1 MKEEKTEEELKET
14 VQEAPETEQNTPEEE
29 KEPTIEEQLE
39 AANAEIV
46 SLKDQLLRKI
56 AEFDNYRKRTIK
68 EKTDLIL
75 NGGEK
80 TIVSI
85 LPVIDDMERALKNMQ
100 KAEDVSAVLEGVE
113 LIYKKFID
121 ILGKQ
126 GVSVI
131 ETKEADFDVDVHEA
145 VAQLPAPTPELKGKV
160 MDCTLTGYK
169 LNEKVI
175 RHVEDAFSQGN
186 LNMLCLLFFLRHIR
200 HPLSPQTVAAHA
212 AGNLI
217 GHIYQKETHYGI
229 KESNRC

>member
-175 RHVEDAFSQGN
+175 RHAQVVVG
-186 LNMLCLLFFLRHIR
+186 
-200 HPLSPQTVAAHA
+200 V
-212 AGNLI
+212 
-217 GHIYQKETHYGI
+217 
-229 KESNRC
+229 

>member
-1 MKEEKTEEELKET
+1 MKEEKNET
-14 VQEAPETEQNTPEEE
+14 QQDAEQASTETEQNTPQEEEE
-29 KEPTIEEQLE
+29 KELTIEEQLE
-39 AANAEIV
+39 AANAEIA

-80 TIVSI
+80 TIITI
-85 LPVIDDMERALKNMQ
+85 LPVIDDFERALKNM
-100 KAEDVSAVLEGVE
+100 KNAEDVNAVLEGVE
-113 LIYKKFID
+113 LIYKKFMD

-131 ETKEADFDVDVHEA
+131 ETNEADFDVDLHEA

-160 MDCTLTGYK
+160 MDCTQTGYK

-175 RHVEDAFSQGN
+175 RHAQVVVG
-186 LNMLCLLFFLRHIR
+186 
-200 HPLSPQTVAAHA
+200 V
-212 AGNLI
+212 
-217 GHIYQKETHYGI
+217 
-229 KESNRC
+229 

>member
-1 MKEEKTEEELKET
+1 MKEEKKEEELKET
-14 VQEAPETEQNTPEEE
+14 QQETVEETASETEQDVQEEE
-29 KEPTIEEQLE
+29 KEQTLEEQLE
-39 AANAEIV
+39 AANAEIA

-80 TIVSI
+80 AIIAI
-85 LPVIDDMERALKNMQ
+85 LPVIDDMERALKNM
-100 KAEDVSAVLEGVE
+100 KSADDVNAVLEGVE
-113 LIYKKFID
+113 LIYKKFMD

-131 ETKEADFDVDVHEA
+131 ETKEADFDVDLHEA

-175 RHVEDAFSQGN
+175 RHAQVVVG
-186 LNMLCLLFFLRHIR
+186 
-200 HPLSPQTVAAHA
+200 V
-212 AGNLI
+212 
-217 GHIYQKETHYGI
+217 
-229 KESNRC
+229 

>member
-1 MKEEKTEEELKET
+1 MKEEKIEEERKEAQQNAET
-14 VQEAPETEQNTPEEE
+14 QNTTTETEQNNQEEE
-29 KEPTIEEQLE
+29 KEQIVEASVEEQLE
-39 AANAEIV
+39 AANAEIA

-80 TIVSI
+80 TIITI
-85 LPVIDDMERALKNMQ
+85 LPVLDDMERALKNM
-100 KAEDVSAVLEGVE
+100 KSAEDVNAVLEGVE

-126 GVSVI
+126 GVSII
-131 ETKEADFDVDVHEA
+131 ETKEADFDVDLHEA

-160 MDCTLTGYK
+160 MECTQTGYK

-175 RHVEDAFSQGN
+175 RHAQVVVG
-186 LNMLCLLFFLRHIR
+186 
-200 HPLSPQTVAAHA
+200 V
-212 AGNLI
+212 
-217 GHIYQKETHYGI
+217 
-229 KESNRC
+229 